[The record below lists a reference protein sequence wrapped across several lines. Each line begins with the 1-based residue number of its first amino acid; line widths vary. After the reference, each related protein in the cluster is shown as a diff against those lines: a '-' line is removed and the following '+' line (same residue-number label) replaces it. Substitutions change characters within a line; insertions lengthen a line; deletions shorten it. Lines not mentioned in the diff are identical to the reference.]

1 MTADLDLTDRWL
13 SKIRESFEAEDMAL
27 TQSLLD
33 ESLQETNSSPKLM
46 EVAGMIAYS
55 RGDFEESIRLIEEA
69 SFQIV
74 LTLSGQLTLANA
86 WLRQGQTDSA
96 KTTLLFLAETIER
109 VPSSMLPDLTHGLAK
124 LGEFEAAISVCR
136 NAFDRHPDD
145 DNAVFGVAFYMHR
158 AGYPSELVYNV
169 MAKAVQMDPNSDL
182 YRLNISILSCS
193 LNRFQEAYTHACR
206 LSPARLKAIPCAC
219 MKANLLKLFIRFGDS
234 ERIALVNHS

>member
-13 SKIRESFEAEDMAL
+13 SKIRESFEAKDMVL
-27 TQSLLD
+27 TQSLLE

-46 EVAGMIAYS
+46 EVAGMIAYT

-96 KTTLLFLAETIER
+96 RTTLLFLVETIER

-124 LGEFEAAISVCR
+124 LDEFEAAISVCR

-145 DNAVFGVAFYMHR
+145 DNAVFGAAFYMHR

-182 YRLNISILSCS
+182 YRINISIICCS

-206 LSPARLKAIPCAC
+206 LSPERLKAIPCSC
-219 MKANLLKLFIRFGDS
+219 MKVILRKLFIRFEDK
-234 ERIALVNHS
+234 ERSDLINQS